1 MGFKRLTVVLSTAA
15 LTSAVLVGTSDSGV
29 AADRNVTWSRFPATG
44 TTNVSCWLPACHRI
58 G

>member
-44 TTNVSCWLPACHRI
+44 TTNVSC
-58 G
+58 